1 MKLPGSLFRRTFCL
15 YRKNERN
22 MPITTNPNNF
32 LSLATT
38 SHILIFFPEVFGKST
53 NQTRQRDQSQ
63 RSNIYRLVS
72 YPIQETLRINTNL
85 LTVKNTTWRLKLRKI
100 ATPVAV
106 RESLQRLYTS
116 IDQKKKEKRKRKS
129 KNLLITS

>member
-1 MKLPGSLFRRTFCL
+1 
-15 YRKNERN
+15 

-38 SHILIFFPEVFGKST
+38 SHILIFLPEVFGKST